1 MTGIPTGW
9 RRYVGVGIG
18 RSSWLLVACQTFYF
32 MGISIDLTLTGVV
45 GLALAPTPALATLP
59 LATITIAGTVCSFIA
74 GFLTASIGYV
84 RVMIT
89 GAIAA
94 MVGAAL
100 SVIAVSTHDFP
111 LLCCGTALV
120 GAYRSTGGYIRY
132 MAADRAPSGQRERVL
147 SFVLYG
153 GLLAAFIGPFVATTS
168 SAFFGAQYAG
178 SYFMVG
184 VYAMLN
190 IPLLLAIRASGVRAK
205 TDGEKPVPVPLAE
218 VRGTRQ
224 FITGLL
230 ALAGSGAMMTM
241 IMAVGPL
248 GSQHAGHSSSMGA
261 TIIQWH
267 LVGMFA
273 PAVFSGNIVARI
285 GPA

>member
-1 MTGIPTGW
+1 MTTIPTGW

-45 GLALAPTPALATLP
+45 GLSLAPTPALATLP
-59 LATITIAGTVCSFIA
+59 LAAITIAGTLCSFVS

-89 GAIAA
+89 GAMAA
-94 MVGAAL
+94 MVGSAL
-100 SVIAVSTHDFP
+100 SVIAVSTHDFV

-132 MAADRAPSGQRERVL
+132 MAADRAPAGQRERVL

-168 SAFFGAQYAG
+168 SGFFAAQYAG

-205 TDGEKPVPVPLAE
+205 VEGQKLTPVPLAS

-224 FITGLL
+224 FVTGLL
-230 ALAGSGAMMTM
+230 ALAGSGA
-241 IMAVGPL
+241 
-248 GSQHAGHSSSMGA
+248 
-261 TIIQWH
+261 
-267 LVGMFA
+267 
-273 PAVFSGNIVARI
+273 
-285 GPA
+285 